1 SYFNKSKGS
10 LVALNAA
17 NIELME
23 SLKKLLSHEISSL
36 KAKKLDEIFVD
47 AAVLL
52 DEFEKLRQECD
63 TRVRILKQQ

>member
-1 SYFNKSKGS
+1 M
-10 LVALNAA
+10 VALNAA